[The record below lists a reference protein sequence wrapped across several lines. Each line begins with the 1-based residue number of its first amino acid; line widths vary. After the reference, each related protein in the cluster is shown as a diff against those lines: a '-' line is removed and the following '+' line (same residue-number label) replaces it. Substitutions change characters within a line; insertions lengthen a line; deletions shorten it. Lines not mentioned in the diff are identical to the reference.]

1 MEPLAASHA
10 GRTLAPIRIVFA
22 ELPRMLREI
31 LTAALAD
38 EPDVELVG
46 HTASLTELKRRVGRG
61 DIDIVILGLT
71 DAEMSAPHYE
81 LFDAD
86 ARVRILALAEQGR
99 TASLYELRP
108 YRTVL
113 GQGSPQE
120 LMQTLRVQVRV
131 GASLGGRGR

>member
-1 MEPLAASHA
+1 
-10 GRTLAPIRIVFA
+10 
-22 ELPRMLREI
+22 MLREI

-38 EPDVELVG
+38 ERDVELGG
-46 HTASLTELKRRVGRG
+46 HVPDLTELKRRVGRG

-71 DAEMSAPHYE
+71 DAELPASHYD

-99 TASLYELRP
+99 NTLLYELRP

-113 GQGSPQE
+113 AEGSPQE
-120 LMQTLRVQVRV
+120 LMQTLRVQVRA
-131 GASLGGRGR
+131 GKSLGGRGR